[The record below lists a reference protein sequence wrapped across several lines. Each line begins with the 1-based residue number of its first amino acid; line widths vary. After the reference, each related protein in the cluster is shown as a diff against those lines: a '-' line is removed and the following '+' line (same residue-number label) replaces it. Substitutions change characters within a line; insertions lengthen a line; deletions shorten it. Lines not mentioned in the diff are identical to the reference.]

1 MTLERTNDDLAKG
14 TEDDAEENGTM
25 ALLIQKLNSRDWHN
39 MISLH
44 NSHCPCRHTLT
55 YDTRERTTLK
65 EACPEKILIHDD

>member
-65 EACPEKILIHDD
+65 EACPGEILIHKD